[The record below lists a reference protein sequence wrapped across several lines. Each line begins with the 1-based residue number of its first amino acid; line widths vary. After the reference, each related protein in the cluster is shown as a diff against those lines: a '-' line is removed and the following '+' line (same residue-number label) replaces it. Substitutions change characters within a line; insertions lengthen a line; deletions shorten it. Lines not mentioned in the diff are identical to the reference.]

1 MNYGRYENALIL
13 NLFEYIL
20 VLNAYNIFYAFTL
33 KIYIVD
39 DVTNNNLSLFIDLI
53 CNIGYYV
60 DFDFYIILLFDNILY
75 ILNLNF
81 IDLNY
86 VVLSNM

>member
-1 MNYGRYENALIL
+1 M
-13 NLFEYIL
+13 
-20 VLNAYNIFYAFTL
+20 
-33 KIYIVD
+33 KIYNVD
-39 DVTNNNLSLFIDLI
+39 DVTNNNLSILIALI

-75 ILNLNF
+75 ILNLNL

-86 VVLSNM
+86 VVLSNI